1 MVHRGDEYADFVSE
15 GVMVNTAGL
24 MLTIMTVIVVFLVTN
39 PNYRRQPLP
48 EELNVSRTN
57 WAA

>member
-57 WAA
+57 